1 MLIPTLAP
9 LAPSLIPSPEQS
21 VWYLGPFPV
30 RAYALSILV
39 GIGVAIWL
47 SEKRWRARGG
57 RPGVVMDISVW
68 AIPFGIIGG
77 RVYHVLTTWS
87 EYFGPN
93 GDPMRAFEIWKGGL
107 GIWGAVA
114 LGFVGGLIGARRA
127 GVKVAPLA
135 DAVAPGIV
143 LAQGIGRIGNWFN
156 NELYGRATDQ
166 PWGLV
171 IHQWDQSAGR
181 AVLDAQGTPVVIGTF
196 QPTFLY
202 EFAFVVVLAV
212 VLILLDRR
220 FALHRGQLFGLYIMG
235 YPLGRIF
242 IEKMRTDTAELILG
256 QRLNVWTSILVFL
269 LGAVIFWWTGKR
281 TRISQP
287 ETDGVEK

>member
-1 MLIPTLAP
+1 M
-9 LAPSLIPSPEQS
+9 
-21 VWYLGPFPV
+21 
-30 RAYALSILV
+30 
-39 GIGVAIWL
+39 
-47 SEKRWRARGG
+47 
-57 RPGVVMDISVW
+57 
-68 AIPFGIIGG
+68 
-77 RVYHVLTTWS
+77 
-87 EYFGPN
+87 
-93 GDPMRAFEIWKGGL
+93 
-107 GIWGAVA
+107 
-114 LGFVGGLIGARRA
+114 
-127 GVKVAPLA
+127 
-135 DAVAPGIV
+135 
-143 LAQGIGRIGNWFN
+143 
-156 NELYGRATDQ
+156 
-166 PWGLV
+166 

-181 AVLDAQGTPVVIGTF
+181 AVLDTQGTPVVIGTF

-220 FALHRGQLFGLYIMG
+220 FALRRGQLFGLYIMG